1 MRKNGWLRTPLLV
14 FAAFAGGAITTQ
26 AVHATTQAQSP
37 YNPFD
42 QVAATL
48 HLIENDHVDPVERT
62 KIIDGAIKG
71 MVAELDAHSAYM
83 DAKEFALFNS
93 DTSGKFAGIG
103 IEVDFRDE
111 RVTVLLP
118 MEGSPADRAGIKP
131 GDEII
136 AIDGKPVQGERVD
149 KIIAMMRGPIN
160 SHVHLT
166 LRRERQTQPIQ
177 VDLVRQEIHVA
188 AIVGKRLDNDIA
200 YLRIRQFQEN
210 THGEMLETIK
220 KIRSESSKPLR
231 GVLLD
236 LRNNPGGLIDE
247 AEAVADE
254 MLDSGSIYSTRHRG
268 RIMDEKKASSGGSL
282 ASLPIVTLMSEY
294 SASSSELV
302 AGALQDNKRSLIVG
316 AQSFGK
322 GSVQSIYELNNGAGM
337 RLTTMRY
344 YTPAGRSIQAQGITP
359 DVRVEP
365 AKPLQPGELIR
376 ESDLSGHLSA
386 ESATSGTAAAAIR
399 STVVK
404 APENDSGPSREVP
417 QDPTKSTDFTLA
429 TGYKQL
435 LERAGIKTN

>member
-1 MRKNGWLRTPLLV
+1 
-14 FAAFAGGAITTQ
+14 
-26 AVHATTQAQSP
+26 
-37 YNPFD
+37 
-42 QVAATL
+42 
-48 HLIENDHVDPVERT
+48 
-62 KIIDGAIKG
+62 
-71 MVAELDAHSAYM
+71 
-83 DAKEFALFNS
+83 
-93 DTSGKFAGIG
+93 
-103 IEVDFRDE
+103 
-111 RVTVLLP
+111 
-118 MEGSPADRAGIKP
+118 
-131 GDEII
+131 
-136 AIDGKPVQGERVD
+136 
-149 KIIAMMRGPIN
+149 
-160 SHVHLT
+160 HLT

>member
-1 MRKNGWLRTPLLV
+1 MRKNGWLRTPPLV

-149 KIIAMMRGPIN
+149 KIIAMMRGPVD

-166 LRRERQTQPIQ
+166 LRRERQTEPIQ
-177 VDLVRQEIHVA
+177 VDLKRQEIHVA

-210 THGEMLETIK
+210 THGEMLEAIK
-220 KIRSESSKPLR
+220 KIRGESAKPLR

-254 MLDSGSIYSTRHRG
+254 MLDSGTIYSTRHRG

-365 AKPLQPGELIR
+365 AKPLQAGELIR
-376 ESDLSGHLSA
+376 ESDLSGHLPA
-386 ESATSGTAAAAIR
+386 ESATSGTGAAAIR

-404 APENDSGPSREVP
+404 APEHDSGPSREVP
-417 QDPTKSTDFTLA
+417 QDPTKSTDFTPA
-429 TGYKQL
+429 TGYRQL